1 MDELDCEV
9 LVVGAGPAGVAAA
22 ATAAECG
29 RDVLVVDD
37 NRHPG
42 GQIWRRSVATGTPSI
57 AERWLG
63 RAQSAGARFAFPLRI
78 ADAHDP
84 TRLVAVGDDGPIA
97 LRCEQLVLALGA
109 SERFL
114 PFPGWTIP
122 GVCGVGGLQALVKQG
137 LAIRGQRVAIAGSGP
152 LLLAVAASLREHGA
166 CVLGIF
172 EQAPR
177 SRVRRFGLG
186 LLARPG
192 KLAHGL
198 GLLNR
203 LRGVPRHHDAWPTRV
218 EVRGSSLRAT
228 FRTTH
233 GERTLD
239 VDWLAA
245 GFGLVPNVDVA
256 ALLGCRIEDERVVV
270 DEFTRTTIPD
280 VFAVG
285 ETIGIAGVEAALSD
299 GITAGLACAGRD
311 ADARRAAR
319 ARYRERRFGDALA
332 RTYALRD
339 ELRAL
344 AAPDTV
350 ICRCEDTP
358 IADLAH
364 CADAREAKL
373 LARCGMGPC
382 QGRVC
387 GPALAFLRGWSRDS
401 VRPPLVP
408 LTFSELSALDEPPC
422 R

>member
-1 MDELDCEV
+1 MNELDCEV
-9 LVVGAGPAGVAAA
+9 LVVGAGPAGLAAA
-22 ATAAECG
+22 ATAAESG
-29 RDVLVVDD
+29 LDVLVVDD

-57 AERWLG
+57 AQRWLG

-78 ADAHDP
+78 VAADSPRH
-84 TRLVAVGDDGPIA
+84 LVAIHPDGLVA
-97 LRCEQLVLALGA
+97 LRCEQLVIALGA

-114 PFPGWTIP
+114 PFPGWTNP

-137 LAIRGQRVAIAGSGP
+137 LAIRGRRVAIAGSGP

-166 CVLGIF
+166 SVLGIF

-186 LLARPG
+186 LLARPR
-192 KLAHGL
+192 KLAQGL
-198 GLLNR
+198 ALLGR

-218 EVRGSSLRAT
+218 EVRGSSLAAT
-228 FRTTH
+228 FRTAQ
-233 GERTLD
+233 GERTLE
-239 VDWLAA
+239 VDWLAT

-270 DEFTRTTIPD
+270 DELTRTTVPE

-285 ETIGIAGVEAALSD
+285 ETIGVAGVDAALKD

-311 ADARRAAR
+311 GDARRAAR
-319 ARYRERRFGDALA
+319 VRYRERRFGDALA
-332 RTYALRD
+332 RTFALRD
-339 ELRAL
+339 ELRTL

-350 ICRCEDTP
+350 VCRCEDAP
-358 IADLAH
+358 LADLVN

-387 GPALAFLRGWSRDS
+387 GPALAFLRGWPRDS

-408 LTFSELSALDEPPC
+408 LTFSELTALDQPPC